1 MRIIKKI
8 ILTISFII
16 CLFGLPRPAYAD
28 GWTFRTASENAV
40 PWNRGTG
47 GHGLVKTG
55 SENSILKMRISGQ
68 VGLKNEDTARVF
80 ADNYPKKDTDKADKS
95 GADTDKADK
104 SGADTDKADKSGA
117 DTDKTQKEA
126 QTEDKIKRKIDP
138 DDWRLILVNKQNPIP
153 DDYEAAMVPFR
164 GGVSI
169 REEIK
174 GPLDE
179 MFDAAALEGITLQ
192 ACSGYRSHEHQQALF
207 DRKIRTYTGQG
218 LSYLDAF
225 RIGSYSVIIPGTS
238 EHELGMALD
247 IVTPGYTSL
256 NEGFANTDAG
266 RWLKN
271 NAFKYGFILRY
282 PKGKEY
288 ITGIIFEPWHF
299 RYVGKEAATDIKNR
313 DITLEEYLEELELY

>member
-1 MRIIKKI
+1 MRVKKRFF
-8 ILTISFII
+8 LTLLFFI
-16 CLFGLPRPAYAD
+16 CLIGLTKPVYAE
-28 GWTFRTASENAV
+28 GWKFRSASENAV
-40 PWNRGTG
+40 PWNKEAGELGRA
-47 GHGLVKTG
+47 KTG
-55 SENSILKMRISGQ
+55 SENSVLKMRISGQ
-68 VGLKNEDTARVF
+68 AGGDDRQKNDPGKTEDMPVSGNKVDKEKAE
-80 ADNYPKKDTDKADKS
+80 KKKSDTGKKS
-95 GADTDKADK
+95 L
-104 SGADTDKADKSGA
+104 S
-117 DTDKTQKEA
+117 
-126 QTEDKIKRKIDP
+126 EDKIKGKADP

-153 DDYEAAMVPFR
+153 DDYEAVMVPFR
-164 GGVSI
+164 GGVTI

-179 MFDAAALEGITLQ
+179 MFDAAAKEGITLQ

-256 NEGFANTDAG
+256 NEGFANTGAG

-288 ITGIIFEPWHF
+288 ITGIIFEPWHY
-299 RYVGKEAATDIKNR
+299 RYVGKEAAVDIRNS
-313 DITLEEYLEELELY
+313 DMTLEEYLEELELY